1 MRTNQVIVIF
11 LLFCLLGVSHARL
24 FADDQA
30 ESVKSVVPSSELKI
44 AQELG
49 VEGPTETVG
58 IESSK
63 ILGTM
68 SLAGEFAG
76 TENHMLRVREVTVL
90 PGGQVAVH
98 QHSSRPGAAYILEGE
113 LVEHRNDAEDPL
125 IRTAG
130 AVALEKTGTIH
141 WWKNESSAKAVVLVV
156 DIVPLDTK

>member
-1 MRTNQVIVIF
+1 MKIRLVTASLV
-11 LLFCLLGVSHARL
+11 LCCL
-24 FADDQA
+24 FAIPCSTLGDNNAD
-30 ESVKSVVPSSELKI
+30 SSKSGVPSSELRI
-44 AQELG
+44 AQELEA
-49 VEGPTETVG
+49 EGPTETVG

-98 QHSSRPGAAYILEGE
+98 QHTSRPGAAYVLEGE
-113 LVEHRNDAEDPL
+113 LVEHRSDSDSPI

-141 WWKNESSAKAVVLVV
+141 WWKNENTTRAKVLVV
-156 DIVPLDTK
+156 DIVPTETE